1 MWKSVASAKIVG
13 KMAKRLFIAVDIS
26 ADCRDAAARFAA
38 SLRHD
43 FPTAK
48 VKWEHPDKL
57 HLTLKFLGSVEPSQV
72 AAIRDAIV
80 RVVADVTPFELTILD
95 AGVFPN
101 PRKPRVLWL
110 GVKAGAK
117 DLSRLAAEIDKNLPK
132 GSFVDDKSGF
142 FPHCTIGRVKGPDS
156 ATELAGAIRDRRFG
170 PISWMVTEVV
180 IYESTLLPTGSVYKA
195 VERIPLLLS

>member
-1 MWKSVASAKIVG
+1 MWESLASGKIVG
-13 KMAKRLFIAVDIS
+13 KMAKRMFIAVDIS
-26 ADCRDAAARFAA
+26 AECREAAARFAG

-43 FPTAK
+43 LPTAK
-48 VKWEHPDKL
+48 VKWEDPDKL
-57 HLTLKFLGSVEPSQV
+57 HLTLKFLGSVEPFQM
-72 AAIRDAIV
+72 AAIREAVDKAAGK
-80 RVVADVTPFELTILD
+80 VAAFEITVSN

-117 DLSRLAAEIDKNLPK
+117 EMSRLAAEINKNLPK
-132 GSFVDDKSGF
+132 GKFVDEKRGF
-142 FPHCTIGRVKGPDS
+142 LPHCTIGRIKVPDS
-156 ATELAGAIRDRRFG
+156 AIKLAGAIGDRPFE
-170 PISWMVTEVV
+170 PVSWMVTEVV